1 MPRKRPPITRQAEAA
16 GPPAAGSPPHLRRP
30 RGERRKL
37 QTRAKLLDAAFRLMA
52 ARGMDA
58 VAISEIT
65 ETADVGAGS
74 FYNHFESK
82 EAIHAAVTQ
91 LVFEEFADA
100 LKQSVAPLRDPA
112 EVIAVCVR
120 QTVARAAREP
130 DWAQFLLREANSERA
145 ASHGLGPRLW
155 RDMQAGFSSA
165 RLKVPDPALSF
176 VAASGTVLA
185 AVATQ
190 ARSATSQKGEAP
202 AVRGPDVPERT
213 ATLVLVILG
222 LSYKEAGVVA
232 RRPLPSALAEP
243 TTPAP
248 AVARATRLR
257 GPATKR

>member
-1 MPRKRPPITRQAEAA
+1 MTPRQTEPAESTAA
-16 GPPAAGSPPHLRRP
+16 ASPTSPRRP

-37 QTRAKLLDAAFRLMA
+37 ETRGKLLEAAFRLMA
-52 ARGMDA
+52 ARGMDG

-65 ETADVGAGS
+65 EAADVGAGS

-100 LKQSVAPLRDPA
+100 LKQRVARLEDPA

-120 QTVARAAREP
+120 ETVARAAREP
-130 DWAQFLLREANSERA
+130 NWAQFLLREANSARA
-145 ASHGLGPRLW
+145 LSHGLGPRLW
-155 RDMQAGFSSA
+155 RDMAAGFASS

-190 ARSATSQKGEAP
+190 VRSTPPKKGEPP
-202 AVRGPDVPERT
+202 AVLGPDVPERT

-222 LSYKEAGVVA
+222 LSYEEAGVVS
-232 RRPLPSALAEP
+232 RRPLPGMVGPETA
-243 TTPAP
+243 PAP
-248 AVARATRLR
+248 GAAKARPPTR
-257 GPATKR
+257 

>member
-1 MPRKRPPITRQAEAA
+1 MPRPRPSLPRKAKSAEAGTDA
-16 GPPAAGSPPHLRRP
+16 SRRRP
-30 RGERRKL
+30 RGERRK
-37 QTRAKLLDAAFRLMA
+37 QETRAKLLDAAFKLMA
-52 ARGMDA
+52 ARGMDG

-65 ETADVGAGS
+65 EAADVGAGS

-100 LKQSVAPLRDPA
+100 LKQRVSVLKDPA

-130 DWAQFLLREANSERA
+130 DWAQFLLREANSPRA
-145 ASHGLGPRLW
+145 RSHGLGPRLW
-155 RDMQAGFSSA
+155 RDMRAGFAAS

-190 ARSATSQKGEAP
+190 IRATPAQKGEPP
-202 AVRGPDVPERT
+202 ALLGDDVPERT

-222 LSYKEAGVVA
+222 LSYEEAGVVA
-232 RRPLPSALAEP
+232 RRPLPGAPVPAA
-243 TTPAP
+243 AP
-248 AVARATRLR
+248 ARAVAKARRARRTVD
-257 GPATKR
+257 KR